1 MTAERKRVMKL
12 RRRLPI
18 VLIILCAL
26 TAAAT
31 HSVAE
36 PAIWIV
42 KGPHA
47 TVYLFGTIHALAKD
61 QSWHSAKIDAAIQ
74 QSQALWLEIANVDDP
89 GAVQPLVLQLGI
101 DPSHPLSSKLTPDQR
116 AKLDKAAATLPGGE
130 ALLESMKPWLA
141 GMMLSLGPVL
151 QAGYDPESAV
161 ELQLKPEFTKA
172 NKPVKGF
179 ETAEQ
184 QIHYFADMSDK
195 AQLDFLVSELDDA
208 DTAADK
214 FKQIV
219 AAWYA
224 GDVEKLDA
232 LNNADFRDKYP
243 DLFQIL
249 VVKRN
254 QNFTAQIQ
262 EMLKGDGV
270 SFVAVGAGH
279 LVGKDGVPAMLEK
292 LGYKVTRE

>member
-1 MTAERKRVMKL
+1 MTRNRKL
-12 RRRLPI
+12 FAI
-18 VLIILCAL
+18 VL
-26 TAAAT
+26 
-31 HSVAE
+31 SVAVFLIGVVAHAE
-36 PAIWIV
+36 PAIWVV

-47 TVYLFGTIHALAKD
+47 TVYLFGTIHALQPD
-61 QSWHSAKIDAAIQ
+61 HPWQSAKIDAAIQ
-74 QSQALWLEIANVDDP
+74 GSGVLWLEIPDVDDLTS
-89 GAVQPLVLQLGI
+89 VQPLLLQLGM
-101 DPSHPLSSKLTPDQR
+101 DPSHPLSSRLTPEQVT
-116 AKLDKAAATLPGGE
+116 KLNKAAGTLPGGE

-141 GMMLSLGPVL
+141 GMMLSITPVL
-151 QAGYDPESAV
+151 EAGYDPNSGV
-161 ELQLKPEFTKA
+161 EFVLKPEFTKA

-184 QIHYFADMSDK
+184 QIHYFADLPDK
-195 AQLDFLVSELDDA
+195 AQIDFLSSELDDA
-208 DTAADK
+208 DTAVDK
-214 FKQIV
+214 FKQLV

-224 GDVEKLDA
+224 GDVAKLDE
-232 LNNADFRDKYP
+232 LNNADFRGKYP

-254 QNFTAQIQ
+254 QNFTTQIQ

-270 SFVAVGAGH
+270 NFVAVGAGH